1 MVNEQ
6 KLYKIQLEFS
16 VFMFEQVLRY
26 DNKRNL
32 LNNFS

>member
-6 KLYKIQLEFS
+6 KLYKIQLEFR